1 MPQLKLKKSHRRRP
15 TAAILTTLALAVAL
29 VAAVW
34 IVLRE
39 SPETSADSLKLMQPT
54 TEVEST
60 PADDASTTESRT
72 IQTVI
77 ATPPTPEPS
86 EAAVATPTVRSTTA
100 ALDPAFLQ
108 QARQLADAGKRVQ
121 ARTMLN
127 DRLVAGDLNLRDPQ
141 KLKQAI
147 AELQQTLILSPE
159 VDPADPLVDV
169 VEVPS
174 GGALARLARP
184 FDVPWQG
191 MARINGIEN
200 PNRIRVGQR
209 IKAVRGPFHA
219 VVDKSDFTLDLYL
232 GGPGGPGSTYVTTLP
247 VGLGED
253 SSTPTGLWRCT
264 TSKVEDPKWT
274 NPRTG
279 EVVAAD
285 DPENPLGER
294 WIGLE
299 GIEGDAVG
307 QQSYGIHGTIEPET
321 IGTNA
326 SMGCVRLLPDDVALI
341 YDLLKPGESTVRVVE

>member
-15 TAAILTTLALAVAL
+15 TAAILTTLVLAVVLAGAVWFILRETPTTSEGSIALMQAAEPQYQAQTPVVEPQPTPQPAPVRL
-29 VAAVW
+29 VA
-34 IVLRE
+34 
-39 SPETSADSLKLMQPT
+39 SANP
-54 TEVEST
+54 
-60 PADDASTTESRT
+60 
-72 IQTVI
+72 
-77 ATPPTPEPS
+77 
-86 EAAVATPTVRSTTA
+86 A
-100 ALDPAFLQ
+100 ALDPQVLA
-108 QARQLADAGKRVQ
+108 QANRLADAGQPVK

-127 DRLVAGDLNLRDPQ
+127 DLLVTGDFIGTDVQ
-141 KLKQAI
+141 TLKRAI
-147 AELQQTLILSPE
+147 ADLQADLILSPRI
-159 VDPADPLVDV
+159 DPADPLVDV
-169 VEVPS
+169 VTVPA

-191 MARINGIEN
+191 MARINAIDN
-200 PNRIRVGQR
+200 PNRIRVGQK

-219 VVDKSDFTLDLYL
+219 VVDKSDFTMDLYL
-232 GGPGGPGSTYVTTLP
+232 GSAGGADATYVATLP
-247 VGLGED
+247 VGLGEA

-264 TSKVEDPKWT
+264 TSKVENPKWT
-274 NPRTG
+274 NPRTR

-326 SMGCVRLLPDDVALI
+326 SMGCIRLLPDDVALI
-341 YDLLKPGESTVRVVE
+341 YDLLEPNASTIRVID